1 VRTFA
6 AFDLLNN
13 PGIRSGAARHGRVYP
28 PAGHVLDETERGAMS
43 VTPGSGVLMAEG
55 LSKSYGSGTV
65 LRDLTFTLPRG
76 HVMGFLGPNGAG
88 KTTSIRILTTIMQ
101 PTSGRFEIDGQDFK
115 HPSKIRPLIGVLPET
130 LGLPNQI
137 SGMEYLSYFAQL
149 YGWKRAAGKERAR
162 ELLDLVGLRT
172 RGARLIRTYSHGMR
186 QRLGIAR
193 ALVNDPVVLFLD
205 EPVLG
210 LDPRGQ
216 QDLLALLRDIA
227 ANQGAS
233 IILSSHALSDVE
245 GICDDVVILTAG
257 RVVASG
263 PLSEVLANARHDGA
277 QSAAL
282 RVRVPGAF
290 IDPATTTL
298 RALDAVSD
306 VSAIVDGDLR
316 VTIESA
322 GGLLPSD
329 EVANELLVHLIR
341 ADIPVLGFEIEGSR
355 LSDVFLELTEK
366 AAP

>member
-1 VRTFA
+1 MSATR
-6 AFDLLNN
+6 
-13 PGIRSGAARHGRVYP
+13 GSE
-28 PAGHVLDETERGAMS
+28 VL
-43 VTPGSGVLMAEG
+43 VAEG
-55 LSKSYGSGTV
+55 LSKSYGSGAV
-65 LRDLTFTLPRG
+65 LSDLSFSLPRG

-115 HPSKIRPLIGVLPET
+115 HPARIRPLIGVLPET

-149 YGWKRAAGKERAR
+149 YGWKRAAGRERAR
-162 ELLDLVGLRT
+162 ELLELVGLRT

-216 QDLLALLRDIA
+216 QDLLTLLRDIA

-245 GICDDVVILTAG
+245 GVCDDVVILAAG

-263 PLSEVLANARHDGA
+263 PLSEVLANARRDGA
-277 QSAAL
+277 RTAGV
-282 RVRVPGAF
+282 RVRVPGAYVDSA
-290 IDPATTTL
+290 ITTL
-298 RALDAVSD
+298 RALRNISD
-306 VSAIVDGDLR
+306 VSSIVDGDLR
-316 VTIESA
+316 ATIEGA
-322 GGLLPSD
+322 GALPAD
-329 EVANELLVHLIR
+329 EVANELLIHLVR
-341 ADIPVLGFEIEGSR
+341 EGIPVLGFEIEGSR
-355 LSDVFLELTEK
+355 LSDVFMELTEE